1 MANPVDPIGDFTP
14 AADSAGSL
22 DRLPAPLHYLLSL
35 VAVALAAA
43 VGLSVQGVIAT
54 PNLTLVF
61 VLPVMVAAMMFGWGP
76 SLVAAVAS
84 ALAFDVFFT
93 EPKYSLRISS
103 PADLWATGL
112 LLLIGAIVSALAAE
126 ARRRA
131 LDSRRTA
138 TQAKALQGLAHAVI
152 VDTPRQRILE
162 LAAAALSTIF
172 GAPAMVVRV
181 RDGQMAVLAASG
193 GAAANTVE
201 MDAAKTAID
210 AGAPTRAATY
220 PTEAARFDFWPVV
233 LAGGEALAVGL
244 DFSRDPDAR
253 PADPTP
259 HVEAVC
265 GYLAAALRDGRA

>member
-1 MANPVDPIGDFTP
+1 MASSVDPTGDFRP
-14 AADSAGSL
+14 PADSAGSL

-35 VAVALAAA
+35 VAVALTAA

-131 LDSRRTA
+131 LDVRRTA
-138 TQAKALQGLAHAVI
+138 TQAEALQGLAHAVI
-152 VDTPRQRILE
+152 VGAPRQQILE

-172 GAPAMVVRV
+172 GAPAMVLRV
-181 RDGQMAVLAASG
+181 RDGQMAVLAAAG

-210 AGAPTRAATY
+210 AGAATRAATY
-220 PTEAARFDFWPVV
+220 PTETARFDFWPVV
-233 LAGGEALAVGL
+233 LAGGEALAVGV

-253 PADPTP
+253 PADAKP

-265 GYLAAALRDGRA
+265 GYLAAAFRDGRA